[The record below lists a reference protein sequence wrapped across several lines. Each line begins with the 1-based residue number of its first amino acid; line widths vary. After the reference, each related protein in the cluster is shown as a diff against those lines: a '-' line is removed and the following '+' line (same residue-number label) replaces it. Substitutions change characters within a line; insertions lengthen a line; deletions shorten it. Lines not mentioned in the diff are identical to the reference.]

1 MKSKLLVGITGYKR
15 SGKDTAAHIIKQID
29 DEYQQKAFAD
39 PIKEIVH
46 SIFDPMLHYQSNLY
60 KDKTI
65 PLRNYSFRD
74 LYIAFG
80 ERAGRK
86 LDKNIWIDVLDSHIN
101 QSTHNKFIVS
111 DVRYN
116 NEARY
121 IKECGGV
128 MIRIVRKKDEKF
140 LEWLFRNYLPSLF
153 RRSET
158 GVSDKYIDYI
168 IVNDGSIESLTHQI
182 KSLEIFS

>member
-1 MKSKLLVGITGYKR
+1 MSSKFLIGITGYKR

-29 DEYQQKAFAD
+29 SEYQQIAFAD
-39 PIKEIVH
+39 PIKEMVH
-46 SIFDPMLHYQSNLY
+46 SVFDHMLYYQSNLY
-60 KDKTI
+60 KDVTI

-80 ERAGRK
+80 ETAGRK
-86 LDKNIWIDVLDSHIN
+86 IDKNIWIDVLNSRLN
-101 QSTHNKFIVS
+101 QSSHNKFIIS

-121 IKECGGV
+121 IKERGGV
-128 MIRIVRKKDEKF
+128 MIRIVRKKDEK
-140 LEWLFRNYLPSLF
+140 LSEWLIRNYLPSLF

-158 GVSDKYIDYI
+158 GVSDRYIDYV
-168 IVNDGSIESLTHQI
+168 IVNDCDIESLTHKI
-182 KSLEIFS
+182 SSLEIFP